1 MIDIHFVVLPGT
13 LLLDLA
19 GPAEAFRLANQQRTR
34 RGLPAAYRL
43 STRGRGPTPPRQWA
57 CAC

>member
-1 MIDIHFVVLPGT
+1 MIDIYFVALPGT

-19 GPAEAFRLANQQRTR
+19 GPAEAFRLANQQRAL

-43 STRGRGPTPPRQWA
+43 L
-57 CAC
+57 